1 MKYAVE
7 TTARFAKGLSLI
19 EIMIAIGI
27 LAVSM
32 MLIAA
37 AFPAGVAMS
46 IAVSD
51 ETTSQAVF
59 EEAVSVIRDNYSR
72 SKIENDF
79 GSGELPDSSDY
90 ILIKNIYLGRDSAG
104 NYDLVASPPIGLAN
118 RSYEVIA
125 GQSSI
130 FSWSAL
136 IKRMQTTGPMGN
148 LCQVIIIVSR
158 KPSGNPDFLNEDR
171 VVTPVIK
178 IPEIRSV
185 PCVNSVPTARTIEVE
200 SGPDSSEPANQ
211 EYFARMPNT
220 GYIID
225 SDTGTAYSIISRNDN
240 NTVTLLTT
248 PPDISSNRDFWVIPG
263 PYDGSNYGRSSPAVR
278 VFAAMLYLP

>member
-59 EEAVSVIRDNYSR
+59 EEAISVIQDEYSV
-72 SKIENDF
+72 SKPPTGTLNNTEYKVISDDDIGGSENRKF
-79 GSGELPDSSDY
+79 GTTE
-90 ILIKNIYLGRDSAG
+90 
-104 NYDLVASPPIGLAN
+104 
-118 RSYEVIA
+118 
-125 GQSSI
+125 I

-136 IKRMQTTGPMGN
+136 IRQMEATGPMGN
-148 LCQVIIIVSR
+148 LCQVIIVVSR
-158 KPSGNPDFLNEDR
+158 QPSGSLSFDNNGSG
-171 VVTPVIK
+171 TST
-178 IPEIRSV
+178 IPELCSVNCTGTADERMLTIADAGEFDSV
-185 PCVNSVPTARTIEVE
+185 PSA
-200 SGPDSSEPANQ
+200 
-211 EYFARMPNT
+211 

-225 SDTGTAYSIISRNDN
+225 SQTGAIYSIISRNEGPPSD
-240 NTVTLLTT
+240 TVTLLTAL
-248 PPDISSNRDFWVIPG
+248 PNDISPGRDFWVVPG
-263 PYDGSNYGRSSPAVR
+263 PYDGSYYSQSSPAVR
-278 VFAAMLYLP
+278 VFNAMLYLP